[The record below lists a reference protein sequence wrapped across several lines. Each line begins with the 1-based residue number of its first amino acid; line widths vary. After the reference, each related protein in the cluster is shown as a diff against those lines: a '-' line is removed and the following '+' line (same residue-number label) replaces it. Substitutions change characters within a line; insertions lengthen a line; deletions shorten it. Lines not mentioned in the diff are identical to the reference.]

1 MSSSDD
7 PDTNTS
13 DKCVSGERQRERERD
28 SGVVFCP
35 CHMEPYRSEP
45 VVRKAFILT
54 EPDEQDRL
62 LYKLLLF

>member
-13 DKCVSGERQRERERD
+13 DKCVSGERNRERERD
-28 SGVVFCP
+28 SGVVCVLVICSRIGP
-35 CHMEPYRSEP
+35 
-45 VVRKAFILT
+45 ILLT

-62 LYKLLLF
+62 PYQLLSF

>member
-13 DKCVSGERQRERERD
+13 DKCVSGERNRERERD
-28 SGVVFCP
+28 SGVVCVLVIWSRIGP
-35 CHMEPYRSEP
+35 
-45 VVRKAFILT
+45 ILLT

-62 LYKLLLF
+62 PYQLLSF